1 MWTTLVLTRSEQL
14 ESCKKKIEF
23 KNLVVN
29 NEKLVGKN
37 INTVENAF
45 DKYILED
52 SILGFL
58 DFFKIKKFIFE
69 VSKNLD

>member
-1 MWTTLVLTRSEQL
+1 MRNY
-14 ESCKKKIEF
+14 I
-23 KNLVVN
+23 
-29 NEKLVGKN
+29 GKN

-52 SILGFL
+52 SIIGFL

-69 VSKNLD
+69 VSKNLN

>member
-1 MWTTLVLTRSEQL
+1 MDDISFDSVGTIRVMQ
-14 ESCKKKIEF
+14 KKIEF